1 MPHLDWAHK
10 PGLRLCCECVSLSVS
25 VRSGCADYRTYLS
38 GLTHR
43 IKAFIRRQ
51 LTPYVQGDHTWAT
64 MLGQSVRLQPVPIQ
78 SLSELERARLQEVAC
93 YHLGERDLDFNIS
106 IPREIRKRRKSL
118 RRKFDS
124 FSKEK
129 KEKERETAAKAFGIP
144 LSQAIANDRAYK
156 QRQDALKESR
166 RDCLDLEASVLRF
179 RAEKQ
184 QQSNGNKP
192 LCSTSSSPFSGATS
206 SSSSAAL
213 ALHSKP
219 LSPRF
224 LDKKARVQRRGGLSV
239 DSISDLV
246 ESQSRLLE
254 ALQLSHPA
262 ELELKKTAAGAGG
275 RTQTKLSL
283 NPIYRQVPRVLER
296 CCCHIERHGET
307 QRSADVT
314 MLAHLAK
321 ALAQGNQR
329 LQTVGIFR
337 VGSSKKRV
345 RQLREDFD
353 IGTDVCLDE
362 EHSVHDVAALLKEF
376 LRDMPD
382 PLLPR
387 ELYAAFLHANLLRGT
402 DQLLYLQQLLYL
414 LPPCNCDTLLRL
426 LTLLHTVQSHAQDTT
441 GPQHQEFPGN
451 KMTATNLAVIFG
463 PNLLQ
468 GERGGGDREMSPHA
482 MGIEDSTAIIN
493 VTLHLIQNYRRL
505 FTVSAELQQ
514 EVLMSLIQTDPDI
527 IDYLLRRK
535 LSGSHLTVETVDTAG
550 GRRDTGASL
559 DSVGASSGSLSPL
572 EPPSQFFNPDEPGD
586 SRLTTEVFL
595 NLDILQRHHN
605 NKKRSNETPSKSIGQ
620 MRQFHSHH
628 NLLSLAQPSS
638 SSRVHPEDSQHHA
651 QERRAPLGEGLS
663 FTMGAASCSSLGG
676 QGENS
681 IWVRQTPQEEKEKPS
696 PSHTSHFWDFFTGK
710 GSGSETMV

>member
-1 MPHLDWAHK
+1 MVVLDGQTLLKHTLPAVHIGDR
-10 PGLRLCCECVSLSVS
+10 PVGR
-25 VRSGCADYRTYLS
+25 DMHFY
-38 GLTHR
+38 
-43 IKAFIRRQ
+43 
-51 LTPYVQGDHTWAT
+51 YVGDHTWAT
-64 MLGQSVRLQPVPIQ
+64 MLGQSVRLQPVTIQ
-78 SLSELERARLQEVAC
+78 SLSELERARLQEVAL
-93 YHLGERDLDFNIS
+93 YHLEERDLDFKIS
-106 IPREIRKRRKSL
+106 IPREIHKRRKSL

-129 KEKERETAAKAFGIP
+129 KERESAQKAFGIP
-144 LSQAIANDRAYK
+144 LSQVIANDRAYK
-156 QRQDALKESR
+156 RQQDALKESR

-179 RAEKQ
+179 RAEKRQ
-184 QQSNGNKP
+184 FFNG
-192 LCSTSSSPFSGATS
+192 
-206 SSSSAAL
+206 
-213 ALHSKP
+213 SKP
-219 LSPRF
+219 LVGSSSITGGVPGSPSANSVAPAPIFENQIKPMSPTF
-224 LDKKARVQRRGGLSV
+224 LDNSGRGQRRGGLSV

-262 ELELKKTAAGAGG
+262 ELELKKSQGSSEG

-296 CCCHIERHGET
+296 CCSHIENHG
-307 QRSADVT
+307 
-314 MLAHLAK
+314 
-321 ALAQGNQR
+321 

-353 IGTDVCLDE
+353 VGVDLQLDE

-387 ELYAAFLHANLLRGT
+387 ELYPAFLHANLLRGA
-402 DQLLYLQQLLYL
+402 DQLQYLQHLLYL

-426 LTLLHTVQSHAQDTT
+426 LTLLHTVQSFAQDTIGT
-441 GPQHQEFPGN
+441 QDEEIPGN
-451 KMTATNLAVIFG
+451 KMTAANLAVIFG

-468 GERGGGDREMSPHA
+468 RESGGDVSPHL
-482 MGIEDSTAIIN
+482 MGIEDSTAIIS
-493 VTLHLIQNYRRL
+493 VTLVLVQNHRRL
-505 FTVSAELQQ
+505 LTVSAEVQQ

-535 LSGSHLTVETVDTAG
+535 LSSHLTVEGGSESG

-572 EPPSQFFNPDEPGD
+572 EPPSPLFPPDGSGSEGTLI
-586 SRLTTEVFL
+586 SEVFL
-595 NLDILQRHHN
+595 NVLKLNQNR
-605 NKKRSNETPSKSIGQ
+605 KRQETRFGDVPEGKSIHH

-628 NLLSLAQPSS
+628 NLLSLAHSSHSS
-638 SSRVHPEDSQHHA
+638 SSSSSHSSSDPHD
-651 QERRAPLGEGLS
+651 RRGPLGAALS
-663 FTMGAASCSSLGG
+663 FTLSGGSCSSLSGSS
-676 QGENS
+676 ESS
-681 IWVRQTPQEEKEKPS
+681 IWVRQTPHEESKPS
-696 PSHTSHFWDFFTGK
+696 PAANFWDFFTGK
-710 GSGSETMV
+710 GSSSETMV

>member
-1 MPHLDWAHK
+1 MQMEQP
-10 PGLRLCCECVSLSVS
+10 
-25 VRSGCADYRTYLS
+25 VRQDMQFY
-38 GLTHR
+38 
-43 IKAFIRRQ
+43 
-51 LTPYVQGDHTWAT
+51 YVGDHTWAT

-106 IPREIRKRRKSL
+106 IPRE
-118 RRKFDS
+118 
-124 FSKEK
+124 
-129 KEKERETAAKAFGIP
+129 TAAKAFGIP
-144 LSQAIANDRAYK
+144 LSQTIANDRAYK

-192 LCSTSSSPFSGATS
+192 LCSTASSPFSGATS

-296 CCCHIERHGET
+296 CCCHIERHG
-307 QRSADVT
+307 
-314 MLAHLAK
+314 
-321 ALAQGNQR
+321 

-402 DQLLYLQQLLYL
+402 DQLMYLQQLLYL

-482 MGIEDSTAIIN
+482 MGIEDSAAIIN

-572 EPPSQFFNPDEPGD
+572 EPSPLFNPDEPGD

-595 NLDILQRHHN
+595 NFNVLQRHHN

-651 QERRAPLGEGLS
+651 QERRIPLGEGLS
-663 FTMGAASCSSLGG
+663 FTLGAASCSSLGG

-681 IWVRQTPQEEKEKPS
+681 IWVRQTPQEEKEKAS

>member
-1 MPHLDWAHK
+1 
-10 PGLRLCCECVSLSVS
+10 
-25 VRSGCADYRTYLS
+25 
-38 GLTHR
+38 
-43 IKAFIRRQ
+43 
-51 LTPYVQGDHTWAT
+51 

-78 SLSELERARLQEVAC
+78 SLSELERARLQEVAF
-93 YHLGERDLDFNIS
+93 YHLEERDLDFKIS
-106 IPREIRKRRKSL
+106 IPREIRKRRKSI

-129 KEKERETAAKAFGIP
+129 KERESAPKAFGIP
-144 LSQAIANDRAYK
+144 LSQVIANDRAYK

-179 RAEKQ
+179 RAEKRQ
-184 QQSNGNKP
+184 FFGLHKP
-192 LCSTSSSPFSGATS
+192 LVGAESSPVVGGGGRPGSP
-206 SSSSAAL
+206 SANSVSPAPVFDTQN
-213 ALHSKP
+213 KP
-219 LSPRF
+219 LSPTF
-224 LDKKARVQRRGGLSV
+224 LDNTGRVQRRGGLSV

-262 ELELKKTAAGAGG
+262 ELELMKSPGSGSSAG

-296 CCCHIERHGET
+296 CCSHIESYG
-307 QRSADVT
+307 
-314 MLAHLAK
+314 
-321 ALAQGNQR
+321 
-329 LQTVGIFR
+329 LQTLGIFR

-345 RQLREDFD
+345 RQLRVDFD
-353 IGTDVCLDE
+353 MGTDRQLDE

-387 ELYAAFLHANLLRGT
+387 ELYSAFLHANLLRGT
-402 DQLLYLQQLLYL
+402 DQLQYLQHLLCL

-426 LTLLHTVQSHAQDTT
+426 LALLHTVQSYAQDST
-441 GPQHQEFPGN
+441 GPSDQEIPGN
-451 KMTATNLAVIFG
+451 KMTAANLAVIFG

-468 GERGGGDREMSPHA
+468 GERGGAAGGDLA
-482 MGIEDSTAIIN
+482 IEDSNGIIN
-493 VTLHLIQNYRRL
+493 VTLVLIQNHRKL

-535 LSGSHLTVETVDTAG
+535 LSGSDLTVERSSSSSSGEPG
-550 GRRDTGASL
+550 GRRDTAASL
-559 DSVGASSGSLSPL
+559 DSVDASSGSLSPL
-572 EPPSQFFNPDEPGD
+572 EPPSPLFPPDGNGGEG
-586 SRLTTEVFL
+586 SLTSEVFL
-595 NLDILQRHHN
+595 NVLKLNQNR
-605 NKKRSNETPSKSIGQ
+605 KRQDTMNGGSEVPAGKSIRH

-638 SSRVHPEDSQHHA
+638 SSSSSSSSTSTSRLQDHDRDA
-651 QERRAPLGEGLS
+651 QDRRGALGSTLA
-663 FTMGAASCSSLGG
+663 FTLGG
-676 QGENS
+676 GGGGGGGAGSYPGLGGAGEDS
-681 IWVRQTPQEEKEKPS
+681 IWVRQTPPEESKPS
-696 PSHTSHFWDFFTGK
+696 SVSNFWDFFTGK

>member
-1 MPHLDWAHK
+1 
-10 PGLRLCCECVSLSVS
+10 
-25 VRSGCADYRTYLS
+25 
-38 GLTHR
+38 
-43 IKAFIRRQ
+43 
-51 LTPYVQGDHTWAT
+51 

-78 SLSELERARLQEVAC
+78 SLSELERARLQEVAY
-93 YHLGERDLDFNIS
+93 YHLMERDLDFNIS

-118 RRKFDS
+118 RRKLDS

-166 RDCLDLEASVLRF
+166 RDCLDLEASVLKF

-184 QQSNGNKP
+184 LQNNGNK
-192 LCSTSSSPFSGATS
+192 LLS
-206 SSSSAAL
+206 SSSSSSFSGTSSPSVL
-213 ALHSKP
+213 ELNTKP

-224 LDKKARVQRRGGLSV
+224 LDNTARVQRRGGLSV

-262 ELELKKTAAGAGG
+262 ELELKKTAPGG

-283 NPIYRQVPRVLER
+283 NPIYRQVPRVVDR
-296 CCCHIERHGET
+296 CCTHIEKYG
-307 QRSADVT
+307 
-314 MLAHLAK
+314 
-321 ALAQGNQR
+321 

-345 RQLREDFD
+345 RQLRDDFD
-353 IGTDVCLDE
+353 VGADVCLDE

-402 DQLLYLQQLLYL
+402 DQFLYLQQLLYL

-426 LTLLHTVQSHAQDTT
+426 LSLLHTVQSHAQDTP
-441 GPQHQEFPGN
+441 GPQETELTGN

-482 MGIEDSTAIIN
+482 MGIEDSAAIIS
-493 VTLHLIQNYRRL
+493 VTLNLIQNYKRL

-514 EVLMSLIQTDPDI
+514 EVLMSLIQTDPEI

-535 LSGSHLTVETVDTAG
+535 LSSSHLMMEAVDTAG

-572 EPPSQFFNPDEPGD
+572 EPPSPLFNPDGPGD
-586 SRLTTEVFL
+586 GSLTSEVFF
-595 NLDILQRHHN
+595 NLDILHRHN
-605 NKKRSNETPSKSIGQ
+605 NKKRSNEALPKSIGQ
-620 MRQFHSHH
+620 IRQFHSHH
-628 NLLSLAQPSS
+628 NLLSLAQPSI
-638 SSRVHPEDSQHHA
+638 SSRVHPEDSQHHV
-651 QERRAPLGEGLS
+651 QERRAPLGESMSFGL
-663 FTMGAASCSSLGG
+663 GAASCSNLGG
-676 QGENS
+676 QGDNS
-681 IWVRQTPQEEKEKPS
+681 VWVRQTPQEERAKPS
-696 PSHTSHFWDFFTGK
+696 PTHTSQFWDFFTGK

>member
-1 MPHLDWAHK
+1 MILLD
-10 PGLRLCCECVSLSVS
+10 GRTLLSSFPPAVHTGDRP
-25 VRSGCADYRTYLS
+25 VPPDMHFC
-38 GLTHR
+38 
-43 IKAFIRRQ
+43 
-51 LTPYVQGDHTWAT
+51 YVGDHTWAT

-78 SLSELERARLQEVAC
+78 SLSELERARLQEVAL
-93 YHLGERDLDFNIS
+93 YHLEERDLDFKIS

-129 KEKERETAAKAFGIP
+129 KERESAPKAFGIP
-144 LSQAIANDRAYK
+144 LSQVIANDRAYK
-156 QRQDALKESR
+156 RRQDALKESR
-166 RDCLDLEASVLRF
+166 RDCLELEASVLRF
-179 RAEKQ
+179 RAEKRQ
-184 QQSNGNKP
+184 FFNGGVP
-192 LCSTSSSPFSGATS
+192 GSP
-206 SSSSAAL
+206 AANSV
-213 ALHSKP
+213 APAPVDEAQSKP
-219 LSPRF
+219 LSPTF
-224 LDKKARVQRRGGLSV
+224 LDNTGRAQRRGGLSV

-262 ELELKKTAAGAGG
+262 ELELKKSQGGGGGSSEG

-296 CCCHIERHGET
+296 CCGHIETHG
-307 QRSADVT
+307 
-314 MLAHLAK
+314 
-321 ALAQGNQR
+321 

-345 RQLREDFD
+345 RQLRDDFD
-353 IGTDVCLDE
+353 VGVDVQLDE

-387 ELYAAFLHANLLRGT
+387 ELYPAFLHANLLRGA
-402 DQLLYLQQLLYL
+402 DQLQYLQQLLYL

-426 LTLLHTVQSHAQDTT
+426 LTLLHTVQSFAQDTVGT
-441 GPQHQEFPGN
+441 HDEEIPGN
-451 KMTATNLAVIFG
+451 KMTAANLAVIFG

-468 GERGGGDREMSPHA
+468 REQGGGGGDACPHA
-482 MGIEDSTAIIN
+482 MCIEDSTAIIS
-493 VTLHLIQNYRRL
+493 VTLLLVQNHRRL
-505 FTVSAELQQ
+505 FTVSAEVQQ

-535 LSGSHLTVETVDTAG
+535 LSSSHLTAESGGSGSESG

-572 EPPSQFFNPDEPGD
+572 EPPSPLFPPDGSGGEG
-586 SRLTTEVFL
+586 SLTSEVFL
-595 NLDILQRHHN
+595 NVLKLNQNR
-605 NKKRSNETPSKSIGQ
+605 KRQETRYGDANPGKSIRHI
-620 MRQFHSHH
+620 RQFHSHH

-638 SSRVHPEDSQHHA
+638 SSCSSSTSSTSSSSSSSG
-651 QERRAPLGEGLS
+651 PLGSALS
-663 FTMGAASCSSLGG
+663 FSSLSGST
-676 QGENS
+676 ESS
-681 IWVRQTPQEEKEKPS
+681 IWVRQAPHDDSKPS
-696 PSHTSHFWDFFTGK
+696 PAANFWDFFTGK
-710 GSGSETMV
+710 GSSSETMV

>member
-1 MPHLDWAHK
+1 MQFDA
-10 PGLRLCCECVSLSVS
+10 
-25 VRSGCADYRTYLS
+25 
-38 GLTHR
+38 
-43 IKAFIRRQ
+43 
-51 LTPYVQGDHTWAT
+51 GDHTWAT

-93 YHLGERDLDFNIS
+93 YHLEERDLDFNIS

-118 RRKFDS
+118 RRKLDS

-144 LSQAIANDRAYK
+144 LSQVIANDRAYK

-166 RDCLDLEASVLRF
+166 RDCLDLEASVLWF

-192 LCSTSSSPFSGATS
+192 LCSTATS
-206 SSSSAAL
+206 SSSSAL
-213 ALHSKP
+213 PLHSKP

-283 NPIYRQVPRVLER
+283 NPIYRQVYKLWGSFVLGAPKRE
-296 CCCHIERHGET
+296 
-307 QRSADVT
+307 
-314 MLAHLAK
+314 
-321 ALAQGNQR
+321 
-329 LQTVGIFR
+329 F
-337 VGSSKKRV
+337 GSVCVCVCVCSDMV
-345 RQLREDFD
+345 LMCVCPTQLREDFD

-426 LTLLHTVQSHAQDTT
+426 LTLLHTVESHAQDTI

-482 MGIEDSTAIIN
+482 MGIVDSAAIIN
-493 VTLHLIQNYRRL
+493 VT
-505 FTVSAELQQ
+505 AELQQ
-514 EVLMSLIQTDPDI
+514 EVLMSLIQTDPEI

-535 LSGSHLTVETVDTAG
+535 I
-550 GRRDTGASL
+550 R
-559 DSVGASSGSLSPL
+559 
-572 EPPSQFFNPDEPGD
+572 
-586 SRLTTEVFL
+586 
-595 NLDILQRHHN
+595 
-605 NKKRSNETPSKSIGQ
+605 
-620 MRQFHSHH
+620 
-628 NLLSLAQPSS
+628 
-638 SSRVHPEDSQHHA
+638 
-651 QERRAPLGEGLS
+651 
-663 FTMGAASCSSLGG
+663 
-676 QGENS
+676 
-681 IWVRQTPQEEKEKPS
+681 
-696 PSHTSHFWDFFTGK
+696 
-710 GSGSETMV
+710 

>member
-1 MPHLDWAHK
+1 MILLDGPTLFTSTLPALHTGDR
-10 PGLRLCCECVSLSVS
+10 PVRLDMHFYCV
-25 VRSGCADYRTYLS
+25 
-38 GLTHR
+38 
-43 IKAFIRRQ
+43 
-51 LTPYVQGDHTWAT
+51 GDHTWAT

-78 SLSELERARLQEVAC
+78 SLSELERARLQEVAL
-93 YHLGERDLDFNIS
+93 YHLEDRDLDLKMS

-129 KEKERETAAKAFGIP
+129 KERESAPMAFGIP
-144 LSQAIANDRAYK
+144 LSQVIANDRAYK
-156 QRQDALKESR
+156 RRQDALKESR

-179 RAEKQ
+179 RAEKRQ
-184 QQSNGNKP
+184 FFNGNKP
-192 LCSTSSSPFSGATS
+192 LVSYSSSTGGVPGSPSTNSVAPAPIFETQN
-206 SSSSAAL
+206 
-213 ALHSKP
+213 KP
-219 LSPRF
+219 LSPTF
-224 LDKKARVQRRGGLSV
+224 LDNTGRGQRRGGLSV

-246 ESQSRLLE
+246 DSQSRLLE

-262 ELELKKTAAGAGG
+262 ELELKKSQSGGSSEG

-296 CCCHIERHGET
+296 CCSHIENHG
-307 QRSADVT
+307 
-314 MLAHLAK
+314 
-321 ALAQGNQR
+321 

-353 IGTDVCLDE
+353 MGVDVQLDE

-387 ELYAAFLHANLLRGT
+387 ELYPAFLHANLLRGA
-402 DQLLYLQQLLYL
+402 DQLQYLQHLLYL

-426 LTLLHTVQSHAQDTT
+426 LTFLHTVQSFAQDSIGTKD
-441 GPQHQEFPGN
+441 EEIPGN
-451 KMTATNLAVIFG
+451 KMTAANLAVIFG

-468 GERGGGDREMSPHA
+468 RERGGDVSPHA
-482 MGIEDSTAIIN
+482 MGIEDSTAIIS
-493 VTLHLIQNYRRL
+493 VTLVLIQNHRRL
-505 FTVSAELQQ
+505 FLVSAEMQQ

-535 LSGSHLTVETVDTAG
+535 LSSHLRVESGSESG

-572 EPPSQFFNPDEPGD
+572 EPPSPLFPPDGSGGEGSLTSEIFINMLKLNQNRKRQETRYGEIPPG
-586 SRLTTEVFL
+586 
-595 NLDILQRHHN
+595 
-605 NKKRSNETPSKSIGQ
+605 KSIRH

-638 SSRVHPEDSQHHA
+638 SSTSTSMLHGQDPDPQDHRGS
-651 QERRAPLGEGLS
+651 LGSALS
-663 FTMGAASCSSLGG
+663 FSLGGGGGGGSCSSLSGLTEG
-676 QGENS
+676 S
-681 IWVRQTPQEEKEKPS
+681 IWVRQTPQEESKPS
-696 PSHTSHFWDFFTGK
+696 PVANFWDFFTGK